1 MYILGSRCCRLSLIV
16 EVLRAVGIQM
26 KNRAVEN
33 KQCLSLF
40 KQCFRVFACVAITVV
55 PSGCGPSGVPSER
68 SLNLKNAPNARDA
81 GGYLTEDGRIV
92 GWNLL
97 YRSDKLSKITQA
109 ECDVVQAAGIK
120 TIIDLRNDEERRTA
134 PDVACLFDFAEYKSV
149 PIEVEAA
156 SRIEGYK
163 AMITKADLGAPIAA
177 IFAVLAERDNLP
189 VLIHCSAWKDRA
201 GGIVALVHLLLG
213 VHPDDVMADY
223 LLSNRAGK
231 DVKAEWLQAALEQLD
246 AEGGIEVFLNK
257 RGIGPK
263 IQQAVRA
270 NLLRDRTED

>member
-97 YRSDKLSKITQA
+97 YRSDKLSN
-109 ECDVVQAAGIK
+109 
-120 TIIDLRNDEERRTA
+120 LRNDEERRTA

>member
-1 MYILGSRCCRLSLIV
+1 MKKRIV
-16 EVLRAVGIQM
+16 EY
-26 KNRAVEN
+26 

-40 KQCFRVFACVAITVV
+40 KACFQVFACAAIVGLLN
-55 PSGCGPSGVPSER
+55 GCGPGGVPSER

-81 GGYLTEDGRIV
+81 GGYLTQDGRIV
-92 GWNLL
+92 GWGLL

-109 ECDVVQAAGIK
+109 ECEIIRAAGIK

-134 PDVACLFDFAEYKSV
+134 PDAVCLFDFADYKSV

-163 AMITKADLGAPIAA
+163 AMITEADLGAPIAE
-177 IFAVLAERDNLP
+177 IFGILAERDNLP
-189 VLIHCSAWKDRA
+189 VLIHCAAGKDRA

-213 VHPDDVMADY
+213 VHPDDLMADY

-231 DVKAEWLQAALEQLD
+231 DVKAQWLRAALEQLE

-257 RGIGPK
+257 RRVGPE
-263 IQQAVRA
+263 IQQEVRV
-270 NLLRDRTED
+270 NLLRDRAED

>member
-1 MYILGSRCCRLSLIV
+1 
-16 EVLRAVGIQM
+16 M

-33 KQCLSLF
+33 KQGLSLF
-40 KQCFRVFACVAITVV
+40 KQCFQLFACAAIIGMLN
-55 PSGCGPSGVPSER
+55 GCGPSGVPSER
-68 SLNLKNAPNARDA
+68 SLSLKNAPNARDA
-81 GGYLTEDGRIV
+81 GGYLTQDGRFV
-92 GWNLL
+92 GRNLL
-97 YRSDKLSKITQA
+97 YRSDKLSKITQT
-109 ECDVVQAAGIK
+109 ECEVIRAAGIK

-134 PDVACLFDFAEYKSV
+134 PDAGCLFDFAEYKSV

-163 AMITKADLGAPIAA
+163 ALITEADLGAPIAE
-177 IFAVLAERDNLP
+177 IFSVLAERDNLP
-189 VLIHCSAWKDRA
+189 VLIHCSAGKDRA
-201 GGIVALVHLLLG
+201 GGMIALVHLLLG

-231 DVKAEWLQAALEQLD
+231 DVKVEWLQAALEQLD
-246 AEGGIEVFLNK
+246 SEGGIEMFLNK
-257 RGIGPK
+257 RGIGPE